1 MKKTLILLSPLTV
14 LPVFSIISCNNQ
26 ANNESTIEKPHL
38 PLPIQGLDQPDPN
51 LPDEEKAWIM
61 TQLFFKAKAGLYAA
75 HLPSKIQVYNVTNKK
90 QKAPFEP
97 TFDLGFLD
105 PRQNFGFKMEWVKNS
120 IKNDDQNGTKS
131 GTIVLTRGSQRYK
144 HEITIDGFLTTSDA
158 EVEKQNPHLNP
169 AKVVQLF
176 DRGLLS
182 TKSIE
187 IGSQFYI
194 DDFYHDYKDDL
205 DRLATDFERMIIDPQ
220 YLDQTKI
227 EFKDLYQNSR
237 FGLQAPEMSASFRLV
252 DRKNPNLKSGWY
264 RITWIGFDPIRN
276 NLRTPELFDKY
287 VIDWQTISNMLNI
300 DDSKVG
306 YLTKVKPSEV
316 KDINHFKQ
324 LIDLDMLNKQNL
336 IATPLEIID
345 ANDQLGY
352 LEISFDLKYKNGP
365 NDFPGKQNVPIKIYG
380 FKPQAN

>member
-26 ANNESTIEKPHL
+26 TTNDESTVEKPHL
-38 PLPIQGLDQPDPN
+38 PLPIQGLDQPSPN

-75 HLPSKIQVYNVTNKK
+75 WKPSEVQVYNIKK
-90 QKAPFEP
+90 FVP
-97 TFDLGFLD
+97 TPDLGSLD

-131 GTIVLTRGSQRYK
+131 GTIVLTRGSQSYE
-144 HEITIDGFLTTSDA
+144 HEITIDGFLKTTEA
-158 EVEKQNPHLNP
+158 EVEKQNPHLDP
-169 AKVVQLF
+169 AKAVLLF

-205 DRLATDFERMIIDPQ
+205 DRLATDFEKMIIDPQ

-237 FGLQAPEMSASFRLV
+237 FGLQAPEMSASFPIGWSQKSWLKIRLIPNHLNWFWS
-252 DRKNPNLKSGWY
+252 NPK
-264 RITWIGFDPIRN
+264 
-276 NLRTPELFDKY
+276 
-287 VIDWQTISNMLNI
+287 
-300 DDSKVG
+300 
-306 YLTKVKPSEV
+306 
-316 KDINHFKQ
+316 
-324 LIDLDMLNKQNL
+324 
-336 IATPLEIID
+336 
-345 ANDQLGY
+345 
-352 LEISFDLKYKNGP
+352 
-365 NDFPGKQNVPIKIYG
+365 
-380 FKPQAN
+380 